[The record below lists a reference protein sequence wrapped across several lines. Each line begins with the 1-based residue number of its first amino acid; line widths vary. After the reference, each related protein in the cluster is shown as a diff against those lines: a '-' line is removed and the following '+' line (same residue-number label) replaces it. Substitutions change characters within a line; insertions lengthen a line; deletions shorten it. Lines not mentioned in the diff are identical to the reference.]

1 MAHTA
6 TGPSTIAG
14 IAYTGIFTSGTVFG
28 IALPLGDIFMLSSRT
43 VDICVVEVA
52 LLNGRMGVDCAL
64 LPILSSSTAVGCC
77 VLLTL
82 SSSTAVG
89 CCVGEKVGSTE
100 LEHSPMQ
107 SNVSVK

>member
-14 IAYTGIFTSGTVFG
+14 IAYTGILTSGTVFG
-28 IALPLGDIFMLSSRT
+28 IALPLGDKSMLSSRT
-43 VDICVVEVA
+43 VDICVVEVPV
-52 LLNGRMGVDCAL
+52 LNGRMGVDCAL
-64 LPILSSSTAVGCC
+64 LPI
-77 VLLTL
+77 L

-107 SNVSVK
+107 SNVSVI